1 MKRKKKQI
9 VFEQVFSVD
18 EIPTSPQVLIDFLN
32 AKIKLVS
39 EGLRDSAAI
48 SILPVGEEV
57 CVRIECDVPSSHLG
71 RVVEDQRYACRRQR
85 SASIMNNV
93 LAKYAEKERQLL
105 ASEKQNDELKRLV
118 SMRDAELCFLKWK
131 NLVAGEKEGDLE
143 YWKRI
148 YKTLD
153 EENDRVCEEL
163 DAANEKISML
173 EKANILLSLSDDRS
187 RAELSGAKGKYR
199 LLETG
204 EHYLIYHRAGGFC
217 LGQMELSRKRKS

>member
-18 EIPTSPQVLIDFLN
+18 EIPTSPQVLIDFLS
-32 AKIKLVS
+32 AKIKLVP

-85 SASIMNNV
+85 AASIMNNV

-105 ASEKQNDELKRLV
+105 ASEKQNDELKR
-118 SMRDAELCFLKWK
+118 ELCRLRWK
-131 NLVAGEKEGDLE
+131 DLM
-143 YWKRI
+143 
-148 YKTLD
+148 
-153 EENDRVCEEL
+153 
-163 DAANEKISML
+163 A
-173 EKANILLSLSDDRS
+173 
-187 RAELSGAKGKYR
+187 RAFKCQR
-199 LLETG
+199 
-204 EHYLIYHRAGGFC
+204 
-217 LGQMELSRKRKS
+217 